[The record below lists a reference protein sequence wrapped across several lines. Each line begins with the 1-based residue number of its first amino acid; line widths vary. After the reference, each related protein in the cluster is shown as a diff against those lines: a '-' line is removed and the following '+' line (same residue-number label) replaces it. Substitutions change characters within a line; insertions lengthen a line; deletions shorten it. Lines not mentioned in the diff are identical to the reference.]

1 MTWFSIAASV
11 CRATRMPKPV
21 ASVSS
26 DILAAREAAECLFD
40 AAAVE
45 RAVDQLAVRLTLRL
59 HDAHPIVMCVM
70 NGGMILTAE
79 LLLRLQFPLE
89 VSYVHA
95 TRYRDATQ
103 GAVLEWR
110 AAPAADVTGRTVLLV
125 DDVLDE
131 GHTLAAVDA
140 RLRESGAA
148 NVVTAVLVDKQIG
161 RPRPVRVDDAA
172 LQCPD
177 RFLFGHG
184 MDYRGHWRNVAGIY
198 ALPAGW
204 SVS

>member
-1 MTWFSIAASV
+1 
-11 CRATRMPKPV
+11 MPKPV
-21 ASVSS
+21 ALVSP
-26 DILAAREAAECLFD
+26 DIIAARDAAECLFD

-70 NGGMILTAE
+70 NGGMVLTAE

-148 NVVTAVLVDKQIG
+148 HVVTAVLVDKQIG

-184 MDYRGHWRNVAGIY
+184 MDYRGHWRNMAGIY

-204 SVS
+204 SAS

>member
-1 MTWFSIAASV
+1 MSKRT
-11 CRATRMPKPV
+11 
-21 ASVSS
+21 S
-26 DILAAREAAECLFD
+26 DVPSDVIAAREAAECLFD
-40 AAAVE
+40 APAVE

-70 NGGMILTAE
+70 NGGVILTAE
-79 LLLRLQFPLE
+79 LLLRLHFPLE

-110 AAPAADVTGRTVLLV
+110 ALPAADVTGRTVLLV

-140 RLRESGAA
+140 QLRESGAA

-161 RPRPVRVDDAA
+161 RPRPVRVDEAA

-184 MDYRGHWRNVAGIY
+184 MDYRGHWRNLAGVY
-198 ALPAGW
+198 ALPPGW
-204 SVS
+204 SGS